1 MSEKELLYI
10 EDTLSHLTSI
20 NDFLK
25 NYIIGVEDQE
35 FQNVLEDL
43 QDRTSDIYKK
53 FYKLIG
59 E

>member
-25 NYIIGVEDQE
+25 NYIIGVEDNN
-35 FQNVLEDL
+35 FKSSLEDL
-43 QDRTSDIYKK
+43 QDKTKDVYKK
-53 FYKLIG
+53 FYKLLD

>member
-10 EDTLSHLTSI
+10 EDSLNHMIAI

-25 NYIIGVEDQE
+25 NYIIGLEDDN
-35 FQNVLEDL
+35 FKKVLEDL
-43 QDRTSDIYKK
+43 EEKNKDVYKK